1 MERSVLG
8 FRSTHPEW
16 NPHDQT
22 TSLYLSNMASIGPQH
37 LGATQAGRGTRSTSR
52 SMRFASSFAV
62 TSPQSGFVSP
72 EQTVRGRE
80 NKARMYERA
89 FQRAAGPRLRN
100 GAAASGRAAEHEAI
114 EEEGY
119 AGTTLQPAPSSPP
132 TDQPPQT
139 PANLLGLLG
148 QAGKGW

>member
-1 MERSVLG
+1 M
-8 FRSTHPEW
+8 
-16 NPHDQT
+16 

-37 LGATQAGRGTRSTSR
+37 LAGRGTRSTSR
-52 SMRFASSFAV
+52 SMRFASSFAIG
-62 TSPQSGFVSP
+62 SPQSGFVSP
-72 EQTVRGRE
+72 EHPTATTSTVRGRE

-100 GAAASGRAAEHEAI
+100 GTGGAGRVALDHDAI

-119 AGTTLQPAPSSPP
+119 AGTALLPTPSSPP
-132 TDQPPQT
+132 IDPPPQT

-148 QAGKGW
+148 QAGRGW